1 MAEVEKALMLIVRRP
16 ILVGGIGLS
25 LALWL
30 WQSFDRQGG
39 QLSEFSLFSAISL
52 CLCIWLFQQNK
63 AKKAQLI
70 DNSPPNR
77 DKVEKALNSVKTVI
91 NQLQTEVNEH
101 ELLPQLQEK
110 VTQLNKQIERQNI
123 NVAIAGGKA
132 VGKTTLLQVLAANW
146 QNTSKHPVSL
156 LETTALFNQIA
167 KDEEEKDPWQQAI
180 AADLVLFVTDSDL
193 TYSQWQVLQKLAALE
208 QRAMLVFNK
217 QDRYLPEERA
227 IVLHSL
233 QQAVKDVVAIAACPN
248 PVKVRQHQADGTVS
262 ERLDTPAP
270 EITSL
275 TSSLQQILVN
285 EGQQLIWG
293 TAIRNAEMLK
303 VEAKTVLNA
312 VRRDRATPVIEQ
324 YQWIAAAAAFA
335 NPVPALDL
343 LATAA
348 INAQLVVEL
357 GNIYQQKFSFQ
368 QAQTVAGTMG
378 SLMLKLGLV
387 ELSTKAIATVL
398 KSNVVTYVAGGALQ
412 GVSAAYLTR
421 VAALSLIEYFQSQ
434 EVTTNAD
441 SLNLDKLGQTLQKV
455 FQQNQQVAF
464 LQSFVKQ
471 GVSRLLPASQGEA
484 EVSAS

>member
-1 MAEVEKALMLIVRRP
+1 MVLLRRP
-16 ILVGGIGLS
+16 ILVGGVGLS

-30 WQSFDRQGG
+30 WHFDRSVG
-39 QLSEFSLFSAISL
+39 QLSELGIFGVIALGI
-52 CLCIWLFQQNK
+52 CIWLFQQNK

-77 DKVEKALNSVKTVI
+77 EKVEKAISSVKNVV
-91 NQLQTEVNEH
+91 NQLQIEAEKH
-101 ELLPQLQEK
+101 ELLAQLQEK
-110 VTQLNKQIERQNI
+110 VTQLDEQIDRQTV
-123 NVAIAGGKA
+123 NVAITGGKG
-132 VGKTTLLQVLAANW
+132 VGKSTLLQILPANW
-146 QNTSKHPVSL
+146 ENTSKHPVTL
-156 LETTALFNQIA
+156 LETAALFTQVDKNETKTDA
-167 KDEEEKDPWQQAI
+167 WQKAI

-193 TYSQWQVLQKLAALE
+193 KYSQWQVLQELAAVD
-208 QRAMLVFNK
+208 QRVMLVFNK
-217 QDRYLPEERA
+217 QDRYLPEEREL
-227 IVLHSL
+227 VLHSL

-248 PVKVRQHQADGTVS
+248 PVKVRQHQADGTVRES
-262 ERLDTPAP
+262 VDHPAP
-270 EITSL
+270 DIASL
-275 TSSLQQILVN
+275 SDSLQQILAN

-293 TAIRNAEMLK
+293 TTIRQAISLQA
-303 VEAKTVLNA
+303 EAKTVLNI
-312 VRRDRATPVIEQ
+312 VRRDRATPIIEQ

-378 SLMLKLGLV
+378 SLMLKLGVV

-398 KSNVVTYVAGGALQ
+398 KSNIVTYVAGGALQ

-434 EVTTNAD
+434 EVAVNAE
-441 SLNLDKLGQTLQKV
+441 SGLNLDKLGQTLQKV
-455 FQQNQQVAF
+455 FQQNQQVTF

-471 GVSRLLPASQGEA
+471 GVSRLLPASQGEV
-484 EVSAS
+484 EISAS